1 MAVKKSKERG
11 DVDRFTSDGCG
22 LSVSKPDA
30 AKKKIVDAYN
40 KKQQQKPKT
49 VKRSGKKK

>member
-1 MAVKKSKERG
+1 MATKKKEERG
-11 DVDRFTSDGCG
+11 DFDRFTSDGCG

-40 KKQQQKPKT
+40 KKQKPRT
-49 VKRSGKKK
+49 VKRSGAKKK